1 MVMQNVGGETSYNQ
15 LQNVEA
21 LPRKNENGEWLP
33 SGQFPIP
40 KAPFI
45 ESVVYM

>member
-1 MVMQNVGGETSYNQ
+1 MLGGKQATTSCK
-15 LQNVEA
+15 NVEA
-21 LPRKNENGEWLP
+21 LPLHCGPSENGEWLP